1 MKSIVQSRNKQSKAG
16 KEQLKVPDINLELVV
31 NITISKDQ
39 FSVITRTTLAQVVSI
54 KAIV

>member
-16 KEQLKVPDINLELVV
+16 KEQLEVPDINLELVV